1 MSDSERA
8 RNSPDSSEELPP
20 EETDLWEAIQETKDD
35 EFVRPEQD
43 FEF

>member
-8 RNSPDSSEELPP
+8 RSNQDPSEELPP
-20 EETDLWEAIQETKDD
+20 EETELWEAIQESKDD
-35 EFVRPEQD
+35 EFVRPEQE